1 MDEFPARVHVVRPH
15 INSDPDPVRF
25 VTGDV
30 LSVGHHDQ
38 QWRSYVWC
46 TDQASHSGWVPDSY
60 LEMTGA
66 HEATALRDYDATELT
81 VGRGELL
88 DVLDEAG
95 GWLRC
100 RTSGGHEGWIP
111 SDTVEPVEGPTDNT

>member
-1 MDEFPARVHVVRPH
+1 MDEIPKRVRVVQSHVT
-15 INSDPDPVRF
+15 SAPDPVRF

-30 LSVGHHDQ
+30 VSVGHHDQ

-46 TDQASHSGWVPDSY
+46 TDQSGHAGWVPDFY

-81 VGRGELL
+81 VAKGELL
-88 DVLDEAG
+88 DVLEEAG
-95 GWLRC
+95 GWLRL
-100 RTSGGHEGWIP
+100 RTSRGHEGWVP
-111 SDTVEPVEGPTDNT
+111 GDNVEPV

>member
-1 MDEFPARVHVVRPH
+1 MSLVEMPQRVLVIRAH
-15 INSDPDPVRF
+15 ITSDPDPVRF

-30 LSVGHHDQ
+30 LSIGHHDQ

-46 TDQASHSGWVPDSY
+46 PDQSSHAGWVPDFY
-60 LEMTGA
+60 LEMTAA
-66 HEATALRDYDATELT
+66 HEATALRAYDATELT
-81 VGRGELL
+81 VGPGERL

-100 RTSGGHEGWIP
+100 RTSSGHESWVPG
-111 SDTVEPVEGPTDNT
+111 DNVEPV

>member
-1 MDEFPARVHVVRPH
+1 MAETPQRVRVVRSH
-15 INSDPDPVRF
+15 ISSVPDPVRF
-25 VTGDV
+25 VTGDA
-30 LSVGHHDQ
+30 LSIGHHDQ

-46 TDQASHSGWVPDSY
+46 TDQSGHAGWVPDFY

-81 VGRGELL
+81 VAKGEVL

-95 GWLRC
+95 GWYLC
-100 RTSGGHEGWIP
+100 RSESEISGWVP
-111 SDTVEPVEGPTDNT
+111 SDCVEPA

>member
-1 MDEFPARVHVVRPH
+1 MAATPRRVCVVRSH
-15 INSDPDPVRF
+15 VTSDPDPVRF
-25 VTGDV
+25 VSGEV

-46 TDQASHSGWVPDSY
+46 TDQSGHAGWVPDFY

-66 HEATALRDYDATELT
+66 REATALRDYDATEMT
-81 VGRGELL
+81 VAKGELL
-88 DVLDEAG
+88 DVLEEAG

-100 RTSGGHEGWIP
+100 RTSSGHEGWVP
-111 SDTVEPVEGPTDNT
+111 ADNVEPA